1 MQVENQLAR
10 LVSLLDLKKATP
22 KAAASVAAEPKEQQP
37 REEVQLE
44 AGHDA
49 LSGGTDAQEKK
60 AVGAYR
66 QKKRSKQQ
74 LSAADS

>member
-22 KAAASVAAEPKEQQP
+22 KPAAPAAAEPEEQQP

-49 LSGGTDAQEKK
+49 SAGGNDAQEKK
-60 AVGAYR
+60 AAGAHR
-66 QKKRSKQQ
+66 QKKRSKQK